1 MVTPLRQIAG
11 RVKRRLFPPP
21 TPADEPG
28 RLFRGKPAVLV
39 KIGAHDGV
47 QNDPLRK
54 LIVANPQWTVLFI
67 EPVKAIYDRLL
78 QNYPSGRSYR
88 FENIAI
94 ADQPGTRPFYYVSD
108 EITTAI
114 ANVPWWYDELG
125 SFDRNHIIKH
135 DPIFEPFIVAE
146 NIRCDTLAAV
156 LARQGL
162 TAGVDFIHI
171 DTEGYD
177 YQILKQIDFSPHRL
191 RAILYENKHL
201 TNSDTA
207 AAEALLEAA
216 GYRIKQLGADTLAIR
231 RR

>member
-1 MVTPLRQIAG
+1 M
-11 RVKRRLFPPP
+11 
-21 TPADEPG
+21 
-28 RLFRGKPAVLV
+28 LV

-47 QNDPLRK
+47 QNDPLRE

-67 EPVKAIYDRLL
+67 EPVRAVYDRLL
-78 QNYPSGRSYR
+78 QNYPSSGGLYR
-88 FENIAI
+88 FENVAI
-94 ADQPGTRPFYYVSD
+94 ADQPGTKPFYYVSD
-108 EITTAI
+108 EITKAI

-125 SFDRNHIIKH
+125 SFDRNHIVKH
-135 DPIFEPFIVAE
+135 DPIFEPFIIAE

-156 LARQGL
+156 LDRHGL

-177 YQILKQIDFSPHRL
+177 YEVLKQIDFSPRRL

-201 TNSDTA
+201 SDSDNA

-216 GYRIKQLGADTLAIR
+216 GYRTKQFGEDTLAIR